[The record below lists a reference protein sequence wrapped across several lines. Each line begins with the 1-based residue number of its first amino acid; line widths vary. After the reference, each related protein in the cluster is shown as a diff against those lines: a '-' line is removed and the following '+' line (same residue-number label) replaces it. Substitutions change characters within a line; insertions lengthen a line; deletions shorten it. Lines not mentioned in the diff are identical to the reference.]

1 MLNRFFSTLC
11 LAPQTQLQEIE
22 KTRTQL
28 EKQRDEE
35 REAIEE
41 KLRLAAQKRDEN
53 IKCKLERLKEHVST
67 KRFFVSFWH
76 HSYRA
81 DEKEEEEKKKG
92 LPFY

>member
-11 LAPQTQLQEIE
+11 LSPQTQLQEIE

-53 IKCKLERLKEHVST
+53 IKSKLERLKEHVST
-67 KRFFVSFWH
+67 KRFFVSFWDH
-76 HSYRA
+76 LYRA
-81 DEKEEEEKKKG
+81 EKEEEKKG